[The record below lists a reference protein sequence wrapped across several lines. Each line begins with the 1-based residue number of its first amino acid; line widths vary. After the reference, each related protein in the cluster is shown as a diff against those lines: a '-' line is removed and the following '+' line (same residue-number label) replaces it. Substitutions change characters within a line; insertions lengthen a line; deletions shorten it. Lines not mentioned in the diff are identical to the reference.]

1 MLKPI
6 YVKMPITIDE
16 KHAYHAKGFRVI
28 DERFKPVD
36 VEDEQQVEETEAE
49 RKARRAAE
57 RKAKKEAAAK
67 EQESSEE
74 DEE

>member
-16 KHAYHAKGFRVI
+16 KHEYHRKGFRVI
-28 DERFKPVD
+28 DERFRPAD
-36 VEDEQQVEETEAE
+36 VEEEPQVEEEKP
-49 RKARRAAE
+49 RQRRRRNAA
-57 RKAKKEAAAK
+57 
-67 EQESSEE
+67 E

>member
-28 DERFKPVD
+28 DERFKHVD
-36 VEDEQQVEETEAE
+36 VADEQQEEEKPRQRRRRNAVEDEE
-49 RKARRAAE
+49 
-57 RKAKKEAAAK
+57 
-67 EQESSEE
+67 
-74 DEE
+74 

>member
-36 VEDEQQVEETEAE
+36 VDDEPQVEEEKP
-49 RKARRAAE
+49 RQRRRRNAA
-57 RKAKKEAAAK
+57 
-67 EQESSEE
+67 E

>member
-28 DERFKPVD
+28 DERFKPAD
-36 VEDEQQVEETEAE
+36 VADEQQVEEEKP
-49 RKARRAAE
+49 RQRRRRNAA
-57 RKAKKEAAAK
+57 
-67 EQESSEE
+67 E

>member
-16 KHAYHAKGFRVI
+16 KHEYHRKGFRVI
-28 DERFKPVD
+28 DERFKPAN
-36 VEDEQQVEETEAE
+36 VEDEQQAEEEKP
-49 RKARRAAE
+49 RQRRRRNAA
-57 RKAKKEAAAK
+57 
-67 EQESSEE
+67 E

>member
-16 KHAYHAKGFRVI
+16 KHDYHRQGFRVI

-36 VEDEQQVEETEAE
+36 AEDAPVEEEKP
-49 RKARRAAE
+49 RQRRRRNAA
-57 RKAKKEAAAK
+57 
-67 EQESSEE
+67 E

>member
-16 KHAYHAKGFRVI
+16 KHEYHRKGFRVI
-28 DERFKPVD
+28 DERFKPAD
-36 VEDEQQVEETEAE
+36 VEDEQPVEEEKP
-49 RKARRAAE
+49 RQRRRRNAA
-57 RKAKKEAAAK
+57 
-67 EQESSEE
+67 E

>member
-16 KHAYHAKGFRVI
+16 KHDYHRQGFRVI
-28 DERFKPVD
+28 DERFKPAD
-36 VEDEQQVEETEAE
+36 AEDAPVEEEKP
-49 RKARRAAE
+49 RQRRRRNAA
-57 RKAKKEAAAK
+57 
-67 EQESSEE
+67 E

>member
-16 KHAYHAKGFRVI
+16 KHEYHRKGFRVI
-28 DERFKPVD
+28 DERFKPAD
-36 VEDEQQVEETEAE
+36 VEDAQQVEEEKP
-49 RKARRAAE
+49 RQRRRRNAA
-57 RKAKKEAAAK
+57 
-67 EQESSEE
+67 E

>member
-16 KHAYHAKGFRVI
+16 KHAYHAKGLRVI
-28 DERFKPVD
+28 DERFKPAD
-36 VEDEQQVEETEAE
+36 VENEQQVEEEKP
-49 RKARRAAE
+49 RQRRRRNVA
-57 RKAKKEAAAK
+57 
-67 EQESSEE
+67 E

>member
-28 DERFKPVD
+28 DERFKPAD
-36 VEDEQQVEETEAE
+36 VEEEPQVEEDKP
-49 RKARRAAE
+49 RQRR
-57 RKAKKEAAAK
+57 RRG
-67 EQESSEE
+67 QE

>member
-16 KHAYHAKGFRVI
+16 KHEYHRKGFRVI

-36 VEDEQQVEETEAE
+36 VEDEQQVEEEKP
-49 RKARRAAE
+49 RQRRRRNAA
-57 RKAKKEAAAK
+57 
-67 EQESSEE
+67 E

>member
-1 MLKPI
+1 MLQPI
-6 YVKMPITIDE
+6 YVKMPITIDQ
-16 KHAYHAKGFRVI
+16 KHEYHRQGFRVI
-28 DERFKPVD
+28 DERFKPAD
-36 VEDEQQVEETEAE
+36 AEDAPVEETEAE

-67 EQESSEE
+67 EQESSAE

>member
-16 KHAYHAKGFRVI
+16 KHEYHRKGFRVI
-28 DERFKPVD
+28 DERFKPAD
-36 VEDEQQVEETEAE
+36 VEDEQQVEEEKP
-49 RKARRAAE
+49 RQRRRRNAV
-57 RKAKKEAAAK
+57 
-67 EQESSEE
+67 E

>member
-16 KHAYHAKGFRVI
+16 KHEYHRKGFRVI
-28 DERFKPVD
+28 DERFKPD
-36 VEDEQQVEETEAE
+36 DIEDEPQVEEEKP
-49 RKARRAAE
+49 RQRRRRNAA
-57 RKAKKEAAAK
+57 
-67 EQESSEE
+67 E

>member
-16 KHAYHAKGFRVI
+16 KHEYHRKGFRVI
-28 DERFKPVD
+28 DERFKPAD
-36 VEDEQQVEETEAE
+36 VEDAPVEETEAE

-67 EQESSEE
+67 EQESPAE

>member
-16 KHAYHAKGFRVI
+16 KHEYHRKGFRVI
-28 DERFKPVD
+28 DARFKPTD
-36 VEDEQQVEETEAE
+36 AEDEPQVGEEEKP
-49 RKARRAAE
+49 RQRRRRNVA
-57 RKAKKEAAAK
+57 
-67 EQESSEE
+67 E

>member
-28 DERFKPVD
+28 DERFKPAD
-36 VEDEQQVEETEAE
+36 ADDEPQVEEEKP
-49 RKARRAAE
+49 RPRRRRNAA
-57 RKAKKEAAAK
+57 
-67 EQESSEE
+67 E

>member
-28 DERFKPVD
+28 DERFKPAD
-36 VEDEQQVEETEAE
+36 VEDEQQVEEEKP
-49 RKARRAAE
+49 RQRRRRNAA
-57 RKAKKEAAAK
+57 
-67 EQESSEE
+67 E

>member
-28 DERFKPVD
+28 DERFKPAD
-36 VEDEQQVEETEAE
+36 VEEEPQVEEEKP
-49 RKARRAAE
+49 RQRRRRNAA
-57 RKAKKEAAAK
+57 
-67 EQESSEE
+67 E

>member
-36 VEDEQQVEETEAE
+36 VDDEPQVEEEKP
-49 RKARRAAE
+49 RQRRRRNVA
-57 RKAKKEAAAK
+57 
-67 EQESSEE
+67 E

>member
-16 KHAYHAKGFRVI
+16 KHEYHRQGFRVV
-28 DERFKPVD
+28 DERFKPAD
-36 VEDEQQVEETEAE
+36 AEEVEAVAETDEE
-49 RKARRAAE
+49 RKARRAAA
-57 RKAKKEAAAK
+57 RKSKKEAEAK
-67 EQESSEE
+67 EQESSAE

>member
-16 KHAYHAKGFRVI
+16 KHEYHRKGFRVI
-28 DERFKPVD
+28 DERFKPAD
-36 VEDEQQVEETEAE
+36 VEDESQAEEEKP
-49 RKARRAAE
+49 RQRRRRNTA
-57 RKAKKEAAAK
+57 
-67 EQESSEE
+67 E

>member
-28 DERFKPVD
+28 DERFKPAD
-36 VEDEQQVEETEAE
+36 VEDEPQVEEEKP
-49 RKARRAAE
+49 RPRRRRNAA
-57 RKAKKEAAAK
+57 
-67 EQESSEE
+67 E

>member
-16 KHAYHAKGFRVI
+16 KHEYHRKGFRVI
-28 DERFKPVD
+28 DERFKPAD
-36 VEDEQQVEETEAE
+36 VEDEQQVGEEKP
-49 RKARRAAE
+49 RQRRRRNAA
-57 RKAKKEAAAK
+57 
-67 EQESSEE
+67 E

>member
-16 KHAYHAKGFRVI
+16 KHEYHRKGFRVI
-28 DERFKPVD
+28 DERFKPAD
-36 VEDEQQVEETEAE
+36 VEDEQQVDKEKP
-49 RKARRAAE
+49 RQRRRRNAA
-57 RKAKKEAAAK
+57 
-67 EQESSEE
+67 E

>member
-16 KHAYHAKGFRVI
+16 KHEYHRKGFRVI
-28 DERFKPVD
+28 DERFKPAD
-36 VEDEQQVEETEAE
+36 VEEEKP
-49 RKARRAAE
+49 RQRRRRNAA
-57 RKAKKEAAAK
+57 
-67 EQESSEE
+67 E